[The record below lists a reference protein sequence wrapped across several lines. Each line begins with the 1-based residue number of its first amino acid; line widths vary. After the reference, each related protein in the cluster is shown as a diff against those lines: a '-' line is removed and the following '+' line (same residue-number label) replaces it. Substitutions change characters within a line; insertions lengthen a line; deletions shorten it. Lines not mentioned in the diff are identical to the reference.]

1 MSKKFFFNENELVG
15 VLTTEPINR
24 VLDYYSPGGGCR
36 LGDFVE
42 VFLGPRKVLGCVWSK
57 GIGGYDPLKIKRIN
71 RVLDLEPMQE
81 EMRLFLCRVSDY
93 TLSPI
98 SGMLRLALRGNFTG
112 QVKTHKKVYFF
123 SNKKNQKKLK
133 ITRTRK
139 RLLDFLTNK
148 KAKHFSLNDLS
159 FLSGVS
165 ISVIQGLVKNGL
177 IEEKK
182 IPIDFSYPKL
192 FPEYLS
198 QKLSNEQLAVVKQLK
213 TSLVAK
219 VYSTTLLKGVTGSGK
234 TEVYLEL
241 VAEALRLGRQVLV
254 LLPEIALTSAF
265 IEKVKTRFGN
275 SPAEWHSG
283 VAKSE
288 KYRCRR
294 MIASG
299 DVQLVVGARS
309 ALYLPFKKLGLIV
322 VDEEHDSSYKQ
333 EDGILYNAR
342 DMAVLRASLNEAMVV
357 LASATPSL
365 ETWVNAKVGKYN
377 RLNLENRYGA
387 AKLPEISCIDMRREN
402 LSPNTWISQK
412 LIDGVKRNLENGE
425 QSLLFLNRRGYAP
438 ITICQA
444 CGFQVG
450 CEKCDARMTLHS
462 FRSILLCHQCGDTK
476 PLIDVCPNCEA
487 SGSFNALGPGVER
500 IAEEASKVFP
510 DAKLAI
516 LSSDILT
523 PSGSIDKII
532 DSIEKGEVDIIIG
545 TQLVAKGHNF
555 PHLSLVGVIDADL
568 GLQGADLRASEK
580 TFQLIK
586 QVSGRAGRDK
596 TKGIALLQTYQPE
609 HPVITAILS
618 DDDEKFWESEAKQ
631 RREALVPPFGT
642 MAGIVISGTDLQQV
656 NEISNQFTINLGPL
670 KDINAKVY
678 GPAPAPIA
686 RIRGR
691 HRIRLL
697 IKVGNKKNFQKA
709 LSSWASQFKL
719 PGNVRLSIDIDPQT
733 FF

>member
-1 MSKKFFFNENELVG
+1 MDKKLFFNENQLVG
-15 VLTTEPINR
+15 ILTTEPINR
-24 VLDYYSPGGGCR
+24 VLDYYAPSGGCR

-42 VFLGPRKVLGCVWSK
+42 VFLGPRKVLGCVWSE
-57 GIGGYDPLKIKRIN
+57 GAGGYDPSKIKKIN
-71 RVLDLEPMQE
+71 CVLDIEPMQE
-81 EMRLFLCRVSDY
+81 EMKLFLRRVSDY

-98 SGMLRLALRGNFTG
+98 SSMLRLALRGNHIG
-112 QVKTHKKVYFF
+112 HVKTLKKVYFL
-123 SNKKNQKKLK
+123 SGQKPQKNLK
-133 ITRTRK
+133 ITWSRK
-139 RLLDFLTNK
+139 RLLDFLIDHKTEY
-148 KAKHFSLNDLS
+148 FSMRELS
-159 FLSGVS
+159 SLSGVS
-165 ISVIQGLVKNGL
+165 ISVIRGL
-177 IEEKK
+177 IKNKLIAEKE
-182 IPIDFSYPKL
+182 IPINFSYPKL
-192 FPEYLS
+192 FPEYLK
-198 QKLSNEQLAVVKQLK
+198 QQLSMEQLAVVNQLK
-213 TSLVAK
+213 RSLFK
-219 VYSTTLLKGVTGSGK
+219 QVYSTTLLKGVTGSGK

-241 VAEALRLGRQVLV
+241 VAEALRLGKQVLV

-265 IEKVKTRFGN
+265 TDKVKTRFGN
-275 SPAEWHSG
+275 NPVEWHSRISKG
-283 VAKSE
+283 E

-342 DMAVLRASLNEAMVV
+342 DMAVLRASLNEAMVL

-365 ETWVNAKVGKYN
+365 ETWVNAKTGKYN
-377 RLNLENRYGA
+377 RLNLENRYGEA
-387 AKLPEISCIDMRREN
+387 ILPEISCIDMRGEK
-402 LSPNTWISQK
+402 LSQSTWISKK
-412 LIDGVKRNLENGE
+412 LIDAVNCNLVRGE

-438 ITICQA
+438 VTICQA

-462 FRSILLCHQCGDTK
+462 FRAKLLCHQCGDSK
-476 PLIDVCPNCEA
+476 PLIEVCPNCKA
-487 SGSFNALGPGVER
+487 SDSFSALGPGVER
-500 IAEEASKVFP
+500 IAEEALKLFP
-510 DAKLAI
+510 NAKLAI

-523 PSGSIDKII
+523 PSESIDKII
-532 DSIEKGEVDIIIG
+532 TKIEKGEVDIIIG

-586 QVSGRAGRDK
+586 QVSGRAGRVK
-596 TKGIALLQTYQPE
+596 TQGVALIQTYQPE
-609 HPVITAILS
+609 HPVLKAIIS
-618 DDDEKFWESEAKQ
+618 NDDEKFWESEAKL
-631 RREALVPPFGT
+631 REEALVPPFGS

-656 NEISNQFTINLGPL
+656 NKVSSQLALNLGPL
-670 KDINAKVY
+670 KDINAMVY

-691 HRIRLL
+691 HRVRLL
-697 IKVGNKKNFQKA
+697 IKVGKKSNFQKA
-709 LSSWASQFKL
+709 LGSWASQFKL

>member
-1 MSKKFFFNENELVG
+1 MDKQFFFNENELVG
-15 VLTTEPINR
+15 ILTTEPINR
-24 VLDYYSPGGGCR
+24 VLDYYSPDGGCR

-42 VFLGPRKVLGCVWSK
+42 VFLGSRKVLGCVWSE
-57 GIGGYDPLKIKRIN
+57 GSGGYDPSKIKKIKR
-71 RVLDLEPMQE
+71 VLDIEPMQN
-81 EMRLFLCRVSDY
+81 EMKFFLRRVSDY

-98 SGMLRLALRGNFTG
+98 SSMLRLALRGNHIG
-112 QVKTHKKVYFF
+112 QVKTHKKVYFL
-123 SNKKNQKKLK
+123 SDQKHHKILK
-133 ITRTRK
+133 RTRSRT
-139 RLLDFLTNK
+139 RLMDFLVDHKTE
-148 KAKHFSLNDLS
+148 HFSKNELS
-159 FLSGVS
+159 SLSGVS
-165 ISVIQGLVKNGL
+165 ISVIQGLIKKD
-177 IEEKK
+177 IIFEKK
-182 IPIDFSYPKL
+182 VPINFSYPKL
-192 FPEYLS
+192 FPEYLN
-198 QKLSNEQLAVVKQLK
+198 QKLSTEQSAVVKQLK
-213 TSLVAK
+213 ASLAEQ

-241 VAEALRLGRQVLV
+241 VAEVLRLGKQVLV

-265 IEKVKTRFGN
+265 TDKVKTRFGN
-275 SPAEWHSG
+275 NPAEWHSRVSKG
-283 VAKSE
+283 E

-309 ALYLPFKKLGLIV
+309 ALYLPFKELGLIV
-322 VDEEHDSSYKQ
+322 VDEEHDSSFKQ

-365 ETWVNAKVGKYN
+365 ETWVNAKTGKYN
-377 RLNLENRYGA
+377 RLNLESRYGA
-387 AKLPEISCIDMRREN
+387 AKLPEISCIDMRREK
-402 LSPNTWISQK
+402 LSPNTWISKK
-412 LIDGVKRNLENGE
+412 LIDAVSCNLESGE

-438 ITICQA
+438 ITICQV

-450 CEKCDARMTLHS
+450 CEKCDARMTLHN
-462 FRSILLCHQCGDTK
+462 FRAKLLCHQCGDTK
-476 PLIDVCPNCEA
+476 PLFSICPNCKA

-500 IAEEASKVFP
+500 IAEEASKAFP

-523 PSGSIDKII
+523 PLESIDKII
-532 DSIEKGEVDIIIG
+532 DRIERGDVDIIIG

-586 QVSGRAGRDK
+586 QVSGRAGRIK
-596 TKGIALLQTYQPE
+596 TQGVALLQTYQPE
-609 HPVITAILS
+609 HPVMKAILS
-618 DDDEKFWESEAKQ
+618 NDDEKFWETEVEQ
-631 RREALVPPFGT
+631 RKEALVPPFGS
-642 MAGIVISGTDLQQV
+642 MAGIVISGTDLQQITQ
-656 NEISNQFTINLGPL
+656 ISNQLAINLGPL
-670 KDINAKVY
+670 KDINAMVF

-697 IKVGNKKNFQKA
+697 VKVKNKRNFQKA
-709 LSSWASQFKL
+709 LGSWAGQFKL

-733 FF
+733 FY